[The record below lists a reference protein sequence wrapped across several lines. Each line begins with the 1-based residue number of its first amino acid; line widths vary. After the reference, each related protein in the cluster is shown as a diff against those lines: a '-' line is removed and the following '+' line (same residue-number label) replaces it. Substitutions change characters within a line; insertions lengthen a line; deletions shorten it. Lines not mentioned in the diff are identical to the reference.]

1 MKLLLDQN
9 LSPRLIEQL
18 AEIYPG
24 SVHVQSVSL
33 DRASDEAVWDYARQN
48 NYLIVTKD
56 SDFHERSLLLGPP
69 PKVVWIRH
77 GNCSTQQVAQIL
89 RDHVAD
95 IQTLTSDDQA
105 TFLIII

>member
-1 MKLLLDQN
+1 MKLQLDQN

-24 SVHVQSVSL
+24 STHVQSAGL

-48 NYLIVTKD
+48 DYLIVTKD

-69 PKVVWIRH
+69 PKVVWIRR
-77 GNCSTQQVAQIL
+77 GNCSTQQIAQIL
-89 RDHVAD
+89 RNHVAD
-95 IQTLTSDDQA
+95 IQTLTNDDQA